1 MDPLPP
7 WLCVAMP
14 IVTFLLGVMVSRFT
28 LSKKERKDVEQA
40 NYANAKALVQEHDK
54 AFQAYAVALGK
65 YADAPEAE
73 VSLFLEIAMTG
84 EAYFYQAR
92 LTSDAILSDKV
103 DRKVRDNTLV
113 PKIRAAARETLP
125 QFYEVMREISAK
137 KGYDYK
143 GELRRENY
151 ESIFEVAERF
161 SREPAW
167 QREEE

>member
-1 MDPLPP
+1 MAPLPP

-40 NYANAKALVQEHDK
+40 NYVNAKALVEEHDK
-54 AFQAYAVALGK
+54 AFQAYAAALGR
-65 YADAPEAE
+65 YADADEPDF
-73 VSLFLEIAMTG
+73 SLFLEIATAG

-103 DRKVRDNTLV
+103 DRKVRDNTLL
-113 PKIRAAARETLP
+113 PKIRAVARDTLP
-125 QFYEVMREISAK
+125 RHYEVMQEIAAK

-151 ESIFEVAERF
+151 ESIYEVIERHGPG
-161 SREPAW
+161 PAW
-167 QREEE
+167 GAEEG